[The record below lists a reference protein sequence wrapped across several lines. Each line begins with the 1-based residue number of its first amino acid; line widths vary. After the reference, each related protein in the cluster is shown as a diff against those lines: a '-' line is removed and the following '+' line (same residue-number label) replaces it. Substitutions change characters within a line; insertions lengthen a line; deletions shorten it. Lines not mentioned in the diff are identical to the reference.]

1 MALSSF
7 YPRFYHVKS
16 FLLAEEGENG
26 TVMSPLDSEALFKGS
41 VFVLVK
47 LEDREE
53 VVSVWVVFPRV

>member
-1 MALSSF
+1 MRS
-7 YPRFYHVKS
+7 KS
-16 FLLAEEGENG
+16 WFFRLEGENG